1 MRKYIV
7 ILFLGLFSATA
18 MAQVDR
24 TKAPAPGPAP
34 KISLGEYESFTLKNG
49 LKVIVVTNHKLP
61 VVSYSLVVDADPVQE
76 GNKAGYVDLFGEMLS
91 RGTKTQTKAQLDE
104 EIDLIGASFSTSPS
118 GAYGKSL
125 KRHHEKL
132 LALMADVILNPSF
145 PQSEFDKVVK
155 KMLDGLSTV
164 KTDADMIAEN
174 LISRSAY
181 GKSHPYG
188 DITTDSTVAKI
199 SLDDVRNYYA
209 QNFMPNISY
218 LAVVGDITKAEV
230 QPLVEKYF
238 GGWAKGTPV
247 KSKIT
252 PPQPPSSV
260 QIVMNDR
267 AGSAQST
274 IRLVYPLQNKIG
286 DPDYIRLRLLNNIL
300 GGGATARLFMNL
312 REKHGYTYGAYSS
325 ITADKH
331 VGLFEASADVRTE
344 VTDSAIYQFIYEL
357 NKISTQGVTAEELTN
372 TKNEL
377 TGKFAIGLENPQTVA
392 TFAINID
399 RYKLSKD
406 YYNNYLTT
414 LNAITVEE
422 VNEAAKKYILPYNF
436 YLIVVGDRSAVEKK
450 IMKYDSD
457 EKITFLDH
465 FAAPAAELKTVP
477 AGVTLQTVVD
487 NYLNA
492 LGGKDKISKITD
504 ATMKGKLSGQFG
516 VLDVTSIYKTPYK
529 KLETVFMS
537 GSLVQKEVFDGTQ
550 GKSDGM
556 QGPHPY
562 DAEDLKDAKV
572 DAAIVFEVELDKLGV
587 QGTLLGIDLLDGKDA
602 YKVQYIMPSGKK
614 TYCWYSTKNN
624 LLVKTSAIEKTE
636 QGSMEVVNY
645 TSDYREVNGVLF
657 PFMVKTMFGDI
668 YYDSIE
674 VNTGVKDDVFS
685 VK

>member
-1 MRKYIV
+1 M
-7 ILFLGLFSATA
+7 
-18 MAQVDR
+18 
-24 TKAPAPGPAP
+24 
-34 KISLGEYESFTLKNG
+34 
-49 LKVIVVTNHKLP
+49 
-61 VVSYSLVVDADPVQE
+61 
-76 GNKAGYVDLFGEMLS
+76 
-91 RGTKTQTKAQLDE
+91 
-104 EIDLIGASFSTSPS
+104 
-118 GAYGKSL
+118 
-125 KRHHEKL
+125 
-132 LALMADVILNPSF
+132 
-145 PQSEFDKVVK
+145 
-155 KMLDGLSTV
+155 
-164 KTDADMIAEN
+164 
-174 LISRSAY
+174 
-181 GKSHPYG
+181 
-188 DITTDSTVAKI
+188 
-199 SLDDVRNYYA
+199 
-209 QNFMPNISY
+209 
-218 LAVVGDITKAEV
+218 
-230 QPLVEKYF
+230 
-238 GGWAKGTPV
+238 
-247 KSKIT
+247 
-252 PPQPPSSV
+252 
-260 QIVMNDR
+260 
-267 AGSAQST
+267 
-274 IRLVYPLQNKIG
+274 
-286 DPDYIRLRLLNNIL
+286 
-300 GGGATARLFMNL
+300 
-312 REKHGYTYGAYSS
+312 
-325 ITADKH
+325 
-331 VGLFEASADVRTE
+331 
-344 VTDSAIYQFIYEL
+344 
-357 NKISTQGVTAEELTN
+357 
-372 TKNEL
+372 
-377 TGKFAIGLENPQTVA
+377 
-392 TFAINID
+392 
-399 RYKLSKD
+399 
-406 YYNNYLTT
+406 
-414 LNAITVEE
+414 
-422 VNEAAKKYILPYNF
+422 NEAAKKYILPYNF

>member
-325 ITADKH
+325 ITADKY

-465 FAAPAAELKTVP
+465 FAAPAAELKAVP

-504 ATMKGKLSGQFG
+504 VTMKGKLSGQFG

-529 KLETVFMS
+529 KLETIFMS

>member
-325 ITADKH
+325 ITADKY

-465 FAAPAAELKTVP
+465 FAAPAAELKAVP

-529 KLETVFMS
+529 KIETVFMS